1 MKMMKSLGLLL
12 TLFLLGFVALSL
24 LKSCVAVPTTRSLM
38 MSPGNPTSPY
48 VLQHGF
54 LSQGAT
60 MMKLSNTED
69 DEDVIEGRMVV
80 ESLDYHGTGANTH
93 HDPKPPGSARP

>member
-12 TLFLLGFVALSL
+12 TLFLLVFVDLSL

-60 MMKLSNTED
+60 MMKLANT
-69 DEDVIEGRMVV
+69 EDVIEGRMVV